1 MPLNPVFN
9 MVRGGKSPLA
19 LVALLALS
27 GCDGAT
33 FPPVAMFGLGSG
45 LKPSDAA
52 AVDSLAPQG
61 VVQSGLIDDL
71 RARRTV
77 LPSDG
82 PYADVAERV
91 IAASSG
97 VAVAELRVARL
108 KAEAKSKN
116 WLPSIGPQ
124 VDLTSLGSIITS
136 LVVEQAL
143 FDNGRRKAERAFAAA
158 DVEVAAVTLTA
169 DMNHRVFEGLSHYLD
184 AERAREQAAIAS
196 RGVDRL
202 AEFNRIIAVRV
213 DGGVSDRSEQRIIQ
227 QRFTEMQATYGSD
240 LAARDAA
247 LAELDAMSD
256 GPLDRLSGMSALMI
270 ENANAEPLSVVMTRG
285 EGARAVAEAKA
296 AKASLLPGLS
306 ASAVLNGDGGVDT
319 GLRAG
324 GGLLNL
330 GLGANVAAL
339 DAQADLSD
347 RRTAEAAEKA
357 NRTEVALLRE
367 IAALQLR
374 ETDGAEVLRQT
385 GGNLDMF
392 TEQYK
397 VGRRSLN
404 DLVGQYDSFA
414 RMERDQAALKY
425 EIAIRQLQIAR
436 DRGQLVDGTR
446 L

>member
-1 MPLNPVFN
+1 
-9 MVRGGKSPLA
+9 
-19 LVALLALS
+19 
-27 GCDGAT
+27 
-33 FPPVAMFGLGSG
+33 
-45 LKPSDAA
+45 
-52 AVDSLAPQG
+52 
-61 VVQSGLIDDL
+61 
-71 RARRTV
+71 
-77 LPSDG
+77 
-82 PYADVAERV
+82 
-91 IAASSG
+91 
-97 VAVAELRVARL
+97 
-108 KAEAKSKN
+108 
-116 WLPSIGPQ
+116 
-124 VDLTSLGSIITS
+124 
-136 LVVEQAL
+136 
-143 FDNGRRKAERAFAAA
+143 
-158 DVEVAAVTLTA
+158 
-169 DMNHRVFEGLSHYLD
+169 
-184 AERAREQAAIAS
+184 
-196 RGVDRL
+196 L

-213 DGGVSDRSEQRIIQ
+213 DGGLSDRSEQRIIQ

-247 LAELDAMSD
+247 LAELNAMSD
-256 GPLDRLSGMSALMI
+256 RPLDGLTGLSNVMA
-270 ENANAEPLSVVMTRG
+270 ENATAEPLSVVMARG
-285 EGARAVAEAKA
+285 EGARSVAEAKM

-306 ASAVLNGDGGVDT
+306 ASAVLNGDGVDT

-357 NRTEVALLRE
+357 NRTEVSLLRE

-374 ETDGAEVLRQT
+374 QADGAEVMRQT

>member
-9 MVRGGKSPLA
+9 GMRGGLGPLVLMA
-19 LVALLALS
+19 VIGLS
-27 GCDGAT
+27 GCDGAS

-52 AVDSLAPQG
+52 AAESLAPQG
-61 VVQSGLIDDL
+61 AVQSALIDDL
-71 RARRTV
+71 RARQTV
-77 LPSDG
+77 LPTSG
-82 PYADVAERV
+82 PYAEVADAV
-91 IAASSG
+91 IEASAG

-124 VDLTSLGSIITS
+124 VDLTSLGSVIAS
-136 LVVEQAL
+136 LVIEQAL

-169 DMNHRVFEGLSHYLD
+169 DMNERVYEGLAHYLD
-184 AERAREQAAIAS
+184 AERAREQAAVAA
-196 RGVDRL
+196 RGVERL
-202 AEFNRIIAVRV
+202 AEFDRIMSVRV
-213 DGGVSDRSEQRIIQ
+213 EGGLSDRSERQIIQ
-227 QRFTEMQATYGSD
+227 QRYTEMQATYASD
-240 LAARDAA
+240 LAAGEAA
-247 LAELDAMSD
+247 IAELNAMASRS
-256 GPLDRLSGMSALMI
+256 LDDLGGMSTIAPVS
-270 ENANAEPLSVVMTRG
+270 ASAEPLSVVMARG
-285 EGARAVAEAKA
+285 DGARSVAEAKM

-306 ASAVLNGDGGVDT
+306 ASAVVNDDGVDG

-330 GLGANVAAL
+330 GLGNNIAAL
-339 DAQADLSD
+339 DSASDLAD
-347 RRTAEAAEKA
+347 RKTAEAAEDA
-357 NRTEVALLRE
+357 NRLQVSLERE

-374 ETDGAEVLRQT
+374 DRDGAEVLRQT
-385 GGNLDMF
+385 GGNLEMF

-397 VGRRSLN
+397 VGRRSLTE
-404 DLVGQYDSFA
+404 LVSQYDSFA

-425 EIAIRQLQIAR
+425 EIAVRQLRIAKE
-436 DRGQLVDGTR
+436 RGQLVDGTR